1 MAEEISKII
10 SNGITTYTKNPNL
23 CIPFILNI
31 VTIGLTAII
40 ITIFSIVYLFG
51 SLQVE
56 KYNTPEDL
64 SLAFISSLSHHVFE
78 IAAIV
83 LAGFLIIMY
92 IASFFTSGAIGMAR
106 QAIETGKTTFST
118 MMETGKKNALNL
130 FLAEI
135 LFLLL
140 VFAGIVFMVPGA
152 KNIDLTQ
159 PSKNASLLL
168 MIGFVLWIVYLLIIS
183 VALSAFSYVLVI
195 ESLGPVEGILA
206 GFNFFKK
213 NASDVFLIILATI
226 GVSFVFAI
234 IDSIMSYNSILN
246 TIWFFVSLLISV
258 CIISPV
264 MTLWWVRFYMT
275 RTGKQVYFNDLLAHP
290 NDLPK
295 N

>member
-10 SNGITTYTKNPNL
+10 SNGIDTYTKNTNL

-31 VTIGLTAII
+31 VTITLTAII
-40 ITIFSIVYLFG
+40 ITIFSLIYLFG
-51 SLQVE
+51 SLPIE
-56 KYNTPEDL
+56 EYNTPEAL
-64 SLAFISSLSHHVFE
+64 SLAFISSISHHIYE

-83 LAGFLIIMY
+83 IAGFLIIMY

-106 QAIETGKTTFST
+106 QATETGRTTFST

-140 VFAGIVFMVPGA
+140 AFAGIVFMVPGA
-152 KNIDLTQ
+152 KNVDFTQ
-159 PSKNASLLL
+159 LSIGENFLL
-168 MIGFVLWIVYLLIIS
+168 MIGFVLWVVYLLILS
-183 VALSAFSYVLVI
+183 VVLSAFNYVLVI

-213 NASDVFLIILATI
+213 SASDVFLIILATI

-234 IDSIMSYNSILN
+234 IDSIMSLNSILN

-258 CIISPV
+258 CILSPV
-264 MTLWWVRFYMT
+264 MTLWWVRLYMT

-295 N
+295 I

>member
-31 VTIGLTAII
+31 VMIVLTAII
-40 ITIFSIVYLFG
+40 ITIFSLVYLFG
-51 SLQVE
+51 SLSVE
-56 KYNTPEDL
+56 EYNSPEAL
-64 SLAFISSLSHHVFE
+64 SLAFISSLSNHIYE

-106 QAIETGKTTFST
+106 QATETGRTTFST

-152 KNIDLTQ
+152 SNVDFTQ
-159 PSKNASLLL
+159 LSKSANFLL
-168 MIGFVLWIVYLLIIS
+168 MIGFVLWIVYLLILS
-183 VALSAFSYVLVI
+183 LALSAFSYALVI

-226 GVSFVFAI
+226 GVSFVFGI
-234 IDSIMSYNSILN
+234 IDAIMSLNSILN

-258 CIISPV
+258 CILSPV
-264 MTLWWVRFYMT
+264 MTLWWVRLYMT

-295 N
+295 P

>member
-10 SNGITTYTKNPNL
+10 INSTTTYTKNPNL

-31 VTIGLTAII
+31 VMIGLTAVII
-40 ITIFSIVYLFG
+40 FFFSMVFLLGNLSVKDY
-51 SLQVE
+51 
-56 KYNTPEDL
+56 TPE
-64 SLAFISSLSHHVFE
+64 SLTLEIISSLSHHIIE
-78 IAAIV
+78 ISIIV
-83 LAGFLIIMY
+83 LVGFLVIMY

-106 QAIETGKTTFST
+106 QATETGRTTFST
-118 MMETGKKNALNL
+118 MMESGKKNVFNL

-140 VFAGIVFMVPGA
+140 IFAGIVFMVPGA
-152 KNIDLTQ
+152 MNLDINKLSIGENF
-159 PSKNASLLL
+159 LL
-168 MIGFVLWIVYLLIIS
+168 MIGFVLWIVYLLVLS
-183 VALSAFSYVLVI
+183 LALSAFSYVLVI

-226 GVSFVFAI
+226 GVSFVFGI
-234 IDSIMSYNSILN
+234 IDAIMSLNSILN

-258 CIISPV
+258 CFLSPV
-264 MTLWWVRFYMT
+264 MTLWWVRLYMT
-275 RTGKQVYFNDLLAHP
+275 RTDKQVYFNDLLAHP

-295 N
+295 P

>member
-10 SNGITTYTKNPNL
+10 SNGINTYTKNPNL

-31 VTIGLTAII
+31 VTIGLIAII
-40 ITIFSIVYLFG
+40 ITIFSFVYLFG
-51 SLQVE
+51 SVQIE
-56 KYNTPEDL
+56 KYNTPEAL
-64 SLAFISSLSHHVFE
+64 SLAFISSLSHHIYEV
-78 IAAIV
+78 AAFVI
-83 LAGFLIIMY
+83 AGFLIIMY

-106 QAIETGKTTFST
+106 QATETGRTTFST
-118 MMETGKKNALNL
+118 MMESGKKNVMNL

-152 KNIDLTQ
+152 KNIDFTQ
-159 PSKNASLLL
+159 PSKDASLLL
-168 MIGFVLWIVYLLIIS
+168 IIGFVLWMVYLLILSI
-183 VALSAFSYVLVI
+183 ALSAFSYVLVI
-195 ESLGPVEGILA
+195 ESLGPVEGIVA

-213 NASDVFLIILATI
+213 NASEVFLIILATI
-226 GVSFVFAI
+226 GVSFVFGI
-234 IDSIMSYNSILN
+234 IDAIMSLNSILN

-258 CIISPV
+258 CILSPI
-264 MTLWWVRFYMT
+264 MTLWWVRLYMT

-295 N
+295 P

>member
-1 MAEEISKII
+1 MAEELSKII
-10 SNGITTYTKNPNL
+10 SNSIETYTKNTNL

-31 VTIGLTAII
+31 IMIVLTAII
-40 ITIFSIVYLFG
+40 ITIFSLVYLFG
-51 SLQVE
+51 SVSVE
-56 KYNTPEDL
+56 EYNTPEAL
-64 SLAFISSLSHHVFE
+64 SLAIISSLSHHIIE

-83 LAGFLIIMY
+83 LVSFLVIMY
-92 IASFFTSGAIGMAR
+92 IVSFFTSGAIGMAR
-106 QAIETGKTTFST
+106 QATETGRTTFST
-118 MMETGKKNALNL
+118 MMETGKKNVLNL

-152 KNIDLTQ
+152 MNIDINQL
-159 PSKNASLLL
+159 SIGENFLL
-168 MIGFVLWIVYLLIIS
+168 MIGFVLWIVYLLILS
-183 VALSAFSYVLVI
+183 LALSAFSYVLVI

-213 NASDVFLIILATI
+213 NSSDVFLMILATI

-234 IDSIMSYNSILN
+234 IDGIMSLNSILN

-258 CIISPV
+258 CILSPV
-264 MTLWWVRFYMT
+264 MTLWWVRLYMT
-275 RTGKQVYFNDLLAHP
+275 RTGKQVYFNDLLTHP

-295 N
+295 P